1 MQLFPKS
8 HKRKK
13 TKVPLRMMVDGEQTV
28 IFHPVVGVE
37 RTPLVVHRA
46 VTIMDEDADTIK
58 VSKDLWSVT
67 HAFTGFALGVRG
79 SYEFC
84 STVANRLLEEPILY
98 LPTEKMMSEHP
109 DFSDTYELISSLKD
123 AHWSLGGRGS

>member
-13 TKVPLRMMVDGEQTV
+13 TKVPLRMMVDGEETV

-37 RTPLVVHRA
+37 RTPLVVHKA
-46 VTIMDEDADTIK
+46 VTIEDEKADTIK
-58 VSKDLWSVT
+58 VSRDRWSVT
-67 HAFTGFALGVRG
+67 HTFSGFAVGVQG

-98 LPTEKMMSEHP
+98 LPTAKMMSEHP
-109 DFSDTYELISSLKD
+109 DYSSTFELICNLKS
-123 AHWSLGGRGS
+123 AYWSLGGRGS